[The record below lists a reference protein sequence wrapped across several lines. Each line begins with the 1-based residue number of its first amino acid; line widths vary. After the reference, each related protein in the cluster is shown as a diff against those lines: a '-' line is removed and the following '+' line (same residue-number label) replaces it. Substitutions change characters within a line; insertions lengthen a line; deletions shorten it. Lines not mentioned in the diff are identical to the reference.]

1 MKFLKF
7 TQYVYLVAAA
17 FMTYRTVELWNSGT
31 DERYL
36 YLIFAVGALAMFFF
50 RRLYFK
56 KFEER
61 AKNNQQKQP

>member
-1 MKFLKF
+1 MKFLRF

-17 FMTYRTVELWNSGT
+17 FMAYRTTQLWNSGT

-36 YLIFAVGALAMFFF
+36 YLLFTFAALGMFFF
-50 RRLYFK
+50 RQWYFK

-61 AKNNQQKQP
+61 AKKNQQKQP